1 VERGRRVLVPN
12 TGCIVAAPHPPPGL
26 DPGIRRLLALPA
38 KRGERA
44 GVKGVWPCVPDRV
57 DHMIDSALLGLPD
70 FEPGQVWL
78 VGAGPG
84 DPGLLSVLALHA
96 LAGADVVVY
105 DALVDRR
112 ILHLA
117 RPGAVLDYAGKRGG
131 RPSPNQPDISA
142 RLVRLAQEGKR
153 VLRLKGGD
161 PCVFGRGGEEAL
173 ALAAAGVPFR
183 IVPGITAGIG
193 GLAYA
198 GIPLTHR
205 DTNSAVTLL
214 TGHDSDGAV
223 PGGLDWRAIAQGT
236 PVLVLYM
243 ASRHLPSIAER
254 LISNGRR
261 SEEPV
266 AVISKATTAE
276 QRVLVSTLGEV
287 AAASSGIEAPSIVVV
302 GEVVRFREALDW
314 VGMLERPKLDPAA
327 G

>member
-1 VERGRRVLVPN
+1 MAGLYFLVSS
-12 TGCIVAAPHPPPGL
+12 L
-26 DPGIRRLLALPA
+26 
-38 KRGERA
+38 
-44 GVKGVWPCVPDRV
+44 V
-57 DHMIDSALLGLPD
+57 DGMIDGALLNLPD
-70 FEPGQVWL
+70 FETGHVWL

-96 LAGADVVVY
+96 LTGADIVVY
-105 DALVDRR
+105 DALVDPR
-112 ILHLA
+112 ILCLA
-117 RPGAVLDYAGKRGG
+117 RPGAVLDFAGKRGG
-131 RPSPNQPDISA
+131 RPSPSQPNISA
-142 RLVRLAQEGKR
+142 RLIRLARAGNR

-173 ALAAAGVPFR
+173 ALAANDVPFR

-198 GIPLTHR
+198 GIPVTHR
-205 DTNSAVTLL
+205 DTNSAVTFL
-214 TGHDSDGAV
+214 TGHDSDRAV
-223 PGGLDWRAIAQGT
+223 PGGLDWRAIARGA

-254 LISNGRR
+254 LMSGGRR

-276 QRVLVSTLGEV
+276 QRVVVSTLGEI
-287 AAASSGIEAPSIVVV
+287 ATASAVIETPSIVVV
-302 GEVVRFREALDW
+302 GEVVRFHAALDW
-314 VGMLERPKLDPAA
+314 VGALGPRRVDPAP